1 MNRHGDDKLNFRHVE
16 VETSRW
22 RPLVGSSVHVS
33 GTQRKIKAGDRDL
46 LPTSGHKLTAHG
58 LILPK
63 CYLLFNKKIV
73 P

>member
-1 MNRHGDDKLNFRHVE
+1 MSRHGDDELNFRQVE

-22 RPLVGSSVHVS
+22 RPPVGSSVHVS
-33 GTQRKIKAGDRDL
+33 GTQRKIKAGDRDVF
-46 LPTSGHKLTAHG
+46 TSGHKRAAHG

-63 CYLLFNKKIV
+63 CYLLFNKKMV

>member
-1 MNRHGDDKLNFRHVE
+1 MSRHGEDKLNIRQVE
-16 VETSRW
+16 VETRW

-33 GTQRKIKAGDRDL
+33 GTQRKIKAGDRDVF
-46 LPTSGHKLTAHG
+46 TRGHKRAAHG